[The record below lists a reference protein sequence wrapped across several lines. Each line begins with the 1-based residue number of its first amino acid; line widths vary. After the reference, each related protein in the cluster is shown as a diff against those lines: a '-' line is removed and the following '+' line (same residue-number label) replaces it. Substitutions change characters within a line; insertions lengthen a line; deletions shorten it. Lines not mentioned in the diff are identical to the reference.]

1 VRPAAAEPGRPSGAR
16 AARRIDCE
24 RPAPPAAGRR
34 ARARASQDAAGL
46 AALPARVAASQRAG
60 GALLVGVVAAP
71 RRFRQ
76 LAARGLLP
84 LAAADGVAFTR
95 LGAAALAGAP
105 VACDAVLWKARA
117 RPPRRLAATRRP
129 AGRRGGCG
137 RRRRRTSW
145 SRAGRPA
152 RRPPSRPACARWRR
166 ACARS
171 ARASSTRC
179 RPSARRARARRQVP
193 GRPTSARASS
203 KTPYDPVLLLPAGGG
218 PLGAARRAAA
228 CAGSRGRPRPGA
240 ARAGRRAGAQRARR
254 PGPPLRGARRAE
266 RGARLHGWAQ
276 VDALGP
282 DTAAELAAAGVRFPL
297 VLKPLAACGAPGAH
311 RMAAVAATAGLAR
324 AGAVA
329 VPALAQEFVDHG
341 GTMHKVYVIGG
352 AVRPRGPASRP
363 PTGRACEPGA
373 GEPGAAAQVRV
384 SERPSMPDMAPGP
397 GAPAGGQPDCVLF
410 DSQRM
415 APGAA
420 GAPAAARPRGAA
432 SSGRGGDRAPLA
444 GPGAAARRPLDR
456 ALVNQAA
463 ALVQRAL
470 RLRVFGFDVLVE
482 SATGAPRAPRVLQ
495 LMVYITKQP
504 ARIFMT
510 AARAAAPPRERPGA
524 AWAEHAR
531 AAQATTASWTST
543 TSRPS
548 RTSRTPGPRCAPRSG
563 RPCRAPCTGSPA
575 CAGRAPLWR
584 ERVCKRCERRR
595 GPTRSVRAWRS
606 VRAQVPWQA
615 SRPCSDWP
623 ETQSRQLRQHML
635 RLCRVGV
642 AVCGGSR
649 HCQPVTE
656 RALRRQ

>member
-1 VRPAAAEPGRPSGAR
+1 LRTPG
-16 AARRIDCE
+16 
-24 RPAPPAAGRR
+24 PPAAGRR

-46 AALPARVAASQRAG
+46 AALPARMAASQRAG

-84 LAAADGVAFTR
+84 LAAADGIAFTR

-117 RPPRRLAATRRP
+117 RPPRRRAAR
-129 AGRRGGCG
+129 
-137 RRRRRTSW
+137 
-145 SRAGRPA
+145 
-152 RRPPSRPACARWRR
+152 
-166 ACARS
+166 
-171 ARASSTRC
+171 
-179 RPSARRARARRQVP
+179 
-193 GRPTSARASS
+193 
-203 KTPYDPVLLLPAGGG
+203 
-218 PLGAARRAAA
+218 AARRAAGGVRPAQATDELEPCGAPGAPPAFSAGLRALEARLRAQRA
-228 CAGSRGRPRPGA
+228 CVVDPLSAIGQARPRAPAGA
-240 ARAGRRAGAQRARR
+240 GPSDQRPRLLQNPLRPCFAFFRQVVDRWVLHGALQRALAAVAARGLALRAPAAARVRGARAGQ
-254 PGPPLRGARRAE
+254 PPPLRGARRAAH
-266 RGARLHGWAQ
+266 GARLRGWAQ

-311 RMAAVAATAGLAR
+311 CMAAVAAPAGLAR

-373 GEPGAAAQVRV
+373 REPGAAAQVRV
-384 SERPSMPDMAPGP
+384 SERPSMPDMAPGA

-432 SSGRGGDRAPLA
+432 SSGRGCDRAPLA

>member
-1 VRPAAAEPGRPSGAR
+1 M
-16 AARRIDCE
+16 
-24 RPAPPAAGRR
+24 
-34 ARARASQDAAGL
+34 
-46 AALPARVAASQRAG
+46 AASQRAG

-84 LAAADGVAFTR
+84 LAAADGIAFTR

-117 RPPRRLAATRRP
+117 RPPRRRAAR
-129 AGRRGGCG
+129 
-137 RRRRRTSW
+137 
-145 SRAGRPA
+145 
-152 RRPPSRPACARWRR
+152 
-166 ACARS
+166 
-171 ARASSTRC
+171 
-179 RPSARRARARRQVP
+179 
-193 GRPTSARASS
+193 
-203 KTPYDPVLLLPAGGG
+203 
-218 PLGAARRAAA
+218 AARRAAGGVRPAQATDELEPCGAPGAPPAFSAGLRALEARLRAQRA
-228 CAGSRGRPRPGA
+228 CVVDPLSAIGQARPRAPAGA
-240 ARAGRRAGAQRARR
+240 GPSDQRPRLLQNPLRPCFAFFRQVVDRWVLHGALQRALAAVAARGLALRAPAAARVRGARAGQ
-254 PGPPLRGARRAE
+254 PPPLRGARRAAH
-266 RGARLHGWAQ
+266 GARLRGWAQ

-311 RMAAVAATAGLAR
+311 CMAAVAAPAGLAR

-373 GEPGAAAQVRV
+373 REPGAAAQVRV
-384 SERPSMPDMAPGP
+384 SERPSMPDMAPGA

-432 SSGRGGDRAPLA
+432 SSGRGCDRAPLA

-531 AAQATTASWTST
+531 AAQATTASWTQPLPVL
-543 TSRPS
+543 R
-548 RTSRTPGPRCAPRSG
+548 G
-563 RPCRAPCTGSPA
+563 RPGRRARAARRGQGGRAGRRVLVARRAPGGRRCGASASANVVSAGAARLGA
-575 CAGRAPLWR
+575 CVLGGQ
-584 ERVCKRCERRR
+584 CERRCL
-595 GPTRSVRAWRS
+595 GKHPG
-606 VRAQVPWQA
+606 
-615 SRPCSDWP
+615 
-623 ETQSRQLRQHML
+623 
-635 RLCRVGV
+635 RVQTG
-642 AVCGGSR
+642 
-649 HCQPVTE
+649 
-656 RALRRQ
+656 LRRSPGSSASTC